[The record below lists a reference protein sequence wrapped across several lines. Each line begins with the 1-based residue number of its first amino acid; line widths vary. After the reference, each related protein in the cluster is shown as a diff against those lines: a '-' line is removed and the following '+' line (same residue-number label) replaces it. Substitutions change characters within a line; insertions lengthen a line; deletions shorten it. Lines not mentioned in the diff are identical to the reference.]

1 MKWNNIMAGPRAG
14 RVVCAIFIAVAF
26 AVPAFS
32 AASKDTG
39 SAMDP
44 GIFVEKV
51 TGLPEDFIMGADVS
65 SMLSLEESGVVFRNR
80 AGEPADLFEVLAAH
94 GLNSARLRVWNNP
107 FARSGAGFGGGN
119 CDIERAIIMGKRATA
134 AGLWVFLDFH
144 YSDFWADPSKQQA
157 PRAWDG
163 LDPDEKA
170 DALYAFTRD
179 ALERALASGVD
190 VRMVQLGNE
199 TVSAMSGENNWNA
212 IGKLLRAGSRAVRE
226 VSGAS
231 GKKIDIAIHFTNPEK
246 AGAYE
251 RFARILKT
259 QKVDYDVFA
268 SSWYPYWH
276 GSPEEFTKALQD
288 AVRISGKRV
297 VCAEISY
304 AHTYDDADGFP
315 NTISRESVFPRRW
328 PVTVQGQAN
337 AIRAAIAAVAAV
349 GKAGIGVYYWEPA
362 WLPVPGETREDREP
376 LWERF
381 GSGWATRAAADY
393 DPSDAGVYFGGTGWE
408 NQALF
413 SFDGMPLD
421 SLATWKL
428 VRTGAKTI
436 RRADSAEEQTIR
448 VRLGDT
454 IVLPQSVEVI
464 MNDGST
470 ETLPVQWNDRA
481 EITNPRERYGE
492 TVPLAAIG
500 ADGVAEYMLSG
511 TVTSG
516 TAPVPVFA
524 RVYAVEQ
531 NYVENP
537 GFEDDDLSMWTI
549 LDETSSMDE
558 LFVQEKQADAKTGN
572 RALHFWSS
580 RRIAFRVEQQ
590 ITGLKPGRYKF
601 SIAIHGGDAGN
612 QTMYIYVKTAD
623 GELRQ
628 NTNVDGWRNFREP
641 VIADIL
647 VPDGTITVGAY
658 VSCDGKGWGSLDDF
672 ILAPVGE

>member
-1 MKWNNIMAGPRAG
+1 
-14 RVVCAIFIAVAF
+14 
-26 AVPAFS
+26 
-32 AASKDTG
+32 
-39 SAMDP
+39 
-44 GIFVEKV
+44 
-51 TGLPEDFIMGADVS
+51 
-65 SMLSLEESGVVFRNR
+65 
-80 AGEPADLFEVLAAH
+80 
-94 GLNSARLRVWNNP
+94 
-107 FARSGAGFGGGN
+107 
-119 CDIERAIIMGKRATA
+119 
-134 AGLWVFLDFH
+134 
-144 YSDFWADPSKQQA
+144 
-157 PRAWDG
+157 
-163 LDPDEKA
+163 
-170 DALYAFTRD
+170 
-179 ALERALASGVD
+179 
-190 VRMVQLGNE
+190 
-199 TVSAMSGENNWNA
+199 
-212 IGKLLRAGSRAVRE
+212 
-226 VSGAS
+226 
-231 GKKIDIAIHFTNPEK
+231 
-246 AGAYE
+246 
-251 RFARILKT
+251 
-259 QKVDYDVFA
+259 
-268 SSWYPYWH
+268 
-276 GSPEEFTKALQD
+276 
-288 AVRISGKRV
+288 
-297 VCAEISY
+297 
-304 AHTYDDADGFP
+304 
-315 NTISRESVFPRRW
+315 
-328 PVTVQGQAN
+328 
-337 AIRAAIAAVAAV
+337 
-349 GKAGIGVYYWEPA
+349 
-362 WLPVPGETREDREP
+362 
-376 LWERF
+376 
-381 GSGWATRAAADY
+381 
-393 DPSDAGVYFGGTGWE
+393 
-408 NQALF
+408 
-413 SFDGMPLD
+413 
-421 SLATWKL
+421 
-428 VRTGAKTI
+428 
-436 RRADSAEEQTIR
+436 
-448 VRLGDT
+448 
-454 IVLPQSVEVI
+454 

-647 VPDGTITVGAY
+647 VSDGTITVGAY

>member
-1 MKWNNIMAGPRAG
+1 
-14 RVVCAIFIAVAF
+14 
-26 AVPAFS
+26 
-32 AASKDTG
+32 
-39 SAMDP
+39 
-44 GIFVEKV
+44 
-51 TGLPEDFIMGADVS
+51 
-65 SMLSLEESGVVFRNR
+65 
-80 AGEPADLFEVLAAH
+80 
-94 GLNSARLRVWNNP
+94 
-107 FARSGAGFGGGN
+107 
-119 CDIERAIIMGKRATA
+119 MGKRATA

-157 PRAWDG
+157 PRDWDG

-170 DALYAFTRD
+170 DALYVFTRD

-381 GSGWATRAAADY
+381 GSGWATRAAAEY

-421 SLATWKL
+421 SFATWKL

-436 RRADSAEEQTIR
+436 RRADSAEEQTLR

-647 VPDGTITVGAY
+647 VSDGTITVGAY

>member
-1 MKWNNIMAGPRAG
+1 MNDGPDSQDKRLTTTL
-14 RVVCAIFIAVAF
+14 C
-26 AVPAFS
+26 P
-32 AASKDTG
+32 
-39 SAMDP
+39 P
-44 GIFVEKV
+44 GIP
-51 TGLPEDFIMGADVS
+51 TGMEVRR
-65 SMLSLEESGVVFRNR
+65 SLRK
-80 AGEPADLFEVLAAH
+80 L
-94 GLNSARLRVWNNP
+94 
-107 FARSGAGFGGGN
+107 
-119 CDIERAIIMGKRATA
+119 
-134 AGLWVFLDFH
+134 
-144 YSDFWADPSKQQA
+144 Q
-157 PRAWDG
+157 
-163 LDPDEKA
+163 
-170 DALYAFTRD
+170 TRKY
-179 ALERALASGVD
+179 LASGC
-190 VRMVQLGNE
+190 RCG
-199 TVSAMSGENNWNA
+199 T
-212 IGKLLRAGSRAVRE
+212 IR
-226 VSGAS
+226 
-231 GKKIDIAIHFTNPEK
+231 
-246 AGAYE
+246 
-251 RFARILKT
+251 
-259 QKVDYDVFA
+259 
-268 SSWYPYWH
+268 
-276 GSPEEFTKALQD
+276 
-288 AVRISGKRV
+288 
-297 VCAEISY
+297 
-304 AHTYDDADGFP
+304 HTYDDADGFP

-381 GSGWATRAAADY
+381 GSGWATRAAAEY

-413 SFDGMPLD
+413 SFDGTPLD

-436 RRADSAEEQTIR
+436 RRADSAEEQTLR

-470 ETLPVQWNDRA
+470 KRFPCNGSRA
-481 EITNPRERYGE
+481 EITNPRERYGRLSRLLLSAR
-492 TVPLAAIG
+492 TVL
-500 ADGVAEYMLSG
+500 
-511 TVTSG
+511 
-516 TAPVPVFA
+516 PVYAFGNGDFRYRSVPGFA

-558 LFVQEKQADAKTGN
+558 LFVQEN
-572 RALHFWSS
+572 RLMRNRQPRAPLLVKPEN
-580 RRIAFRVEQQ
+580 RLQVEQQ
-590 ITGLKPGRYKF
+590 ITGLKPGGINF
-601 SIAIHGGDAGN
+601 PSQFTVVTIGN

-647 VPDGTITVGAY
+647 VSDGTITVGAY

>member
-1 MKWNNIMAGPRAG
+1 MKWNTIMAGPRAG

-32 AASKDTG
+32 AASKDTD
-39 SAMDP
+39 SATDT

-51 TGLPEDFIMGADVS
+51 AGLPDDFIMGADVS

-94 GLNSARLRVWNNP
+94 GLNSVRLRVWNDP
-107 FARSGAGFGGGN
+107 FARSGVGFGGGN

-170 DALYAFTRD
+170 DALYVFTRD
-179 ALERALASGVD
+179 ALERALSSGVD

-381 GSGWATRAAADY
+381 GSGWATRAAAEY

-421 SLATWKL
+421 SFATWKL

>member
-1 MKWNNIMAGPRAG
+1 
-14 RVVCAIFIAVAF
+14 
-26 AVPAFS
+26 
-32 AASKDTG
+32 
-39 SAMDP
+39 
-44 GIFVEKV
+44 
-51 TGLPEDFIMGADVS
+51 
-65 SMLSLEESGVVFRNR
+65 
-80 AGEPADLFEVLAAH
+80 
-94 GLNSARLRVWNNP
+94 
-107 FARSGAGFGGGN
+107 
-119 CDIERAIIMGKRATA
+119 
-134 AGLWVFLDFH
+134 
-144 YSDFWADPSKQQA
+144 
-157 PRAWDG
+157 
-163 LDPDEKA
+163 
-170 DALYAFTRD
+170 
-179 ALERALASGVD
+179 
-190 VRMVQLGNE
+190 
-199 TVSAMSGENNWNA
+199 MSGENNWNA

-381 GSGWATRAAADY
+381 GSGWATRAAAEY

-421 SLATWKL
+421 SFATWKL

-436 RRADSAEEQTIR
+436 RRADSAEEQTLR

-647 VPDGTITVGAY
+647 VSDGTITVGAY

>member
-1 MKWNNIMAGPRAG
+1 MKWNTIMAGQRAG
-14 RVVCAIFIAVAF
+14 RVICAILLAVAF

-32 AASKDTG
+32 AASKDTD
-39 SAMDP
+39 SATDT

-51 TGLPEDFIMGADVS
+51 AGLPDDFIMGADVS

-94 GLNSARLRVWNNP
+94 GLNSVRLRVWNDP
-107 FARSGAGFGGGN
+107 FARSGVGFGGGN

-170 DALYAFTRD
+170 DALYVFTRD

-212 IGKLLRAGSRAVRE
+212 IGKLLRAGSRAVRD

-304 AHTYDDADGFP
+304 AHTYTDADGFP

-381 GSGWATRAAADY
+381 GSGWATRAAAEY

-421 SLATWKL
+421 SFATWKL

-531 NYVENP
+531 NYVENS

-647 VPDGTITVGAY
+647 VSDGTITVGAY